1 MSQTHTCPVCGRHG
15 LPPNCG
21 SCPQCDADL
30 TCFQA
35 LDSLSDPAAAKTTAA
50 LPPKRRFPWV
60 AIAII
65 VTAVLLLL
73 AGLSVS
79 MKSRLSELDHQLAEL
94 KAAEQRAAMKKKH
107 EESLSSAP
115 ENKNVVEPV
124 LPPESK
130 IHIDA
135 QVRILD
141 ERETATVAVK
151 QEPVGENHEQT
162 SSKNTEASAAPVAKE
177 KSELALVPL
186 DPLVD
191 QKKMVEAVAVENE
204 ATKLVKVVREEVLP
218 DTAEVELLGSKM
230 PPPVPVE
237 KTTEQ
242 AVPLA
247 PAEEKSANPAEVE
260 AAVVVTEPQA
270 LAVAQAIPSEN
281 NAELAVLP
289 ETPPVVLTPKYRKH
303 RVKSIATETVGTLA
317 AEQVQNSAP
326 IQRGGTFSY
335 LVKDGENAW
344 DIAERFYG
352 NRKYYPV
359 VMEQNPHIFLGFI
372 RKGSSVRL
380 FTDRREAAAF
390 YQRKIEQREGLT
402 LWKYEVRPD
411 ETWRSIYA
419 RFFLPRY
426 SSMIFYGN
434 QEVIPGKTVKII
446 LR

>member
-35 LDSLSDPAAAKTTAA
+35 LDSLSDPAAAKTAAA
-50 LPPKRRFPWV
+50 LLPKRRFPWV

-141 ERETATVAVK
+141 ERETETVAAK
-151 QEPVGENHEQT
+151 QELVGENHEQT
-162 SSKNTEASAAPVAKE
+162 SSKNTEENAVPVVAKE
-177 KSELALVPL
+177 KSERALVPDEL
-186 DPLVD
+186 PVD
-191 QKKMVEAVAVENE
+191 QKKTVEAENE

-260 AAVVVTEPQA
+260 AAVVVAEPQA

-303 RVKSIATETVGTLA
+303 RVKSIAMETVGTPA
-317 AEQVQNSAP
+317 AEQVQNFAP

-390 YQRKIEQREGLT
+390 YQRKIEQREGLI
-402 LWKYEVRPD
+402 LWKYQVRSD